1 MCHILAPQADA
12 KKRRAC
18 GKRKLVGRRR
28 PNIIVALEQSMLV
41 DIKSK
46 AKARRAVT
54 FLWLRRIASRHL
66 VIWKERGGEQEA
78 YGKPFHASATWTW
91 KFLIRQGIAS
101 MRTDMPRRSPTPE
114 DNMAHMV
121 KWLHMMREVVL
132 KPGGQPGPHSA
143 HAEVAPQD
151 GAAPVAQPVQKDA
164 KRRKTDGRTER
175 ARALPVQ
182 DIGTTIELSIRNS
195 RCYVRT

>member
-41 DIKSK
+41 DIKSM

-66 VIWKERGGEQEA
+66 EIWKERGGA
-78 YGKPFHASATWTW
+78 NRKLTASPSMPVRLGFGSSSSGK
-91 KFLIRQGIAS
+91 
-101 MRTDMPRRSPTPE
+101 
-114 DNMAHMV
+114 
-121 KWLHMMREVVL
+121 
-132 KPGGQPGPHSA
+132 
-143 HAEVAPQD
+143 
-151 GAAPVAQPVQKDA
+151 
-164 KRRKTDGRTER
+164 
-175 ARALPVQ
+175 ALLP
-182 DIGTTIELSIRNS
+182 
-195 RCYVRT
+195 